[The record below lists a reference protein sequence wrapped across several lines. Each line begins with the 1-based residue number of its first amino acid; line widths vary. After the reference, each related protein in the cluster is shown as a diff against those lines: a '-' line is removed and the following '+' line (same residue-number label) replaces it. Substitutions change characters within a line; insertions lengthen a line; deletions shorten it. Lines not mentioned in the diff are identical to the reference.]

1 MNISKMCCAIIT
13 LFSLVSTVLAK
24 IEEDLDHILLLSKL
38 EQQMMMTKEPY
49 EFDDYAA
56 FALVVSGVPD
66 DKIAD
71 QKKKL
76 DQLLDKVA
84 TELELRQVPE
94 NTMARSD
101 HILQLLHTLI
111 FEKYDPAQTRIDGIL
126 DKRSFNCVSSAV
138 FYAVVCRKFDISITG
153 VITADHSF
161 AHLKLSDTTKIDI
174 ETTIN
179 YGFDPSSKTGI
190 LDQFGQLTGFAY
202 VDPKNYRQR
211 KEISDREMI
220 ALVLSNRY
228 DALTKQ
234 GNQKEATAVLCRAYR
249 LAGNLPFT
257 TNTWENAINNYIVWL
272 EKEQRSQDALYALA
286 RLGEAFPEIK
296 KVRDLQYGIYV
307 NWTQEL
313 IKDSN
318 YALAIA
324 TAEEGL
330 NYFPDNQFLRQNL
343 KAGYLEQY
351 YRLSR
356 NGDFN
361 PAFSLIK
368 RMTDHFPKEKD
379 FETLA
384 INLVTNQAKT
394 LPTDTAEKL
403 FLEAISKYPS
413 NQKLRELFAYR
424 LVKQAEHL
432 ELQNKL
438 QEAVDL
444 LDHAQQIEAI
454 SSFQSMIVPKEVSIL
469 NNWALQLLQNKDYSQ
484 ARSAI
489 ERGFELEPHSKP
501 LNNNWDV
508 VMLQWGQLAYN
519 KGQFKKSIQ
528 ILTDGRQRSKRDKKT
543 FTQLIEMYYNE
554 TAFQLLDAGKVEE
567 SIARFEEG
575 LKHVPKSETLKY
587 NLDIA
592 KSERESS
599 D

>member
-1 MNISKMCCAIIT
+1 MHTPKMYCPIII
-13 LFSLVSTVLAK
+13 LFALIFTASAK
-24 IEEDLDHILLLSKL
+24 IEDDLNHILLLSKL
-38 EQQMMMTKEPY
+38 EQQMVMTQEPY
-49 EFDDYAA
+49 GFDDYAA
-56 FALVVSGVPD
+56 FVLVASGVPD
-66 DKIAD
+66 DKIAV

-76 DQLLDKVA
+76 DQLLDNVA

-111 FEKYDPAQTRIDGIL
+111 FEKYDPAQTRIDAIL
-126 DKRSFNCVSSAV
+126 DQRSFNCVSSAV
-138 FYAVVCRKFDISITG
+138 FYAVVCRKFDVSITG
-153 VITADHSF
+153 VVTADHSF
-161 AHLKLSDTTKIDI
+161 AQLKLSDTTKIDI
-174 ETTIN
+174 ETTVN
-179 YGFDPSSKTGI
+179 YGFDPSSKTGF

-211 KEISDREMI
+211 KEVGDREMI

-234 GNQKEATAVLCRAYR
+234 GNQTEATAALCRAYR

-257 TNTWENAINNYIVWL
+257 TNIWENAINNYIVWL

-286 RLGEAFPEIK
+286 RLGEAFPEIDK
-296 KVRDLQYGIYV
+296 ISDLQYGIYI
-307 NWTQEL
+307 NWTQAL
-313 IKDSN
+313 ITDKN

-330 NYFPDNQFLRQNL
+330 NYFPEDQFLRQNL
-343 KAGYLEQY
+343 KAGYLEHY

-356 NGDFN
+356 NGDFD

-384 INLVTNQAKT
+384 INLVTNQAKI
-394 LPTDTAEKL
+394 LPIDAAEKL
-403 FLEAISKYPS
+403 FLQAISKYPS
-413 NQKLRELFAYR
+413 NQKLRQLFTYR

-489 ERGFELEPHSKP
+489 ERGLELEPDSKP

-528 ILTDGRQRSKRDKKT
+528 ILTAGRQRSKRDKKT

-554 TAFQLLDAGKVEE
+554 TAFQLLDAGKVEG

-575 LKHVPKSETLKY
+575 LKHVPKSETLKDH
-587 NLDIA
+587 LDIA

>member
-1 MNISKMCCAIIT
+1 
-13 LFSLVSTVLAK
+13 
-24 IEEDLDHILLLSKL
+24 
-38 EQQMMMTKEPY
+38 MMRTPEPY
-49 EFDDYAA
+49 GFDDYAA
-56 FALVVSGVPD
+56 FVLVASGVPD
-66 DKIAD
+66 DKIAV
-71 QKKKL
+71 QKNKL
-76 DQLLDKVA
+76 DQLLDNVS

-101 HILQLLHTLI
+101 HILQLLHTLL
-111 FEKYDPAQTRIDGIL
+111 FEQYDPAQTRIDAIL
-126 DKRSFNCVSSAV
+126 DQRSFNCVSSAV

-153 VITADHSF
+153 VVTADHSF
-161 AHLKLSDTTKIDI
+161 AQLKLSDTTKIDI
-174 ETTIN
+174 ETTVN
-179 YGFDPSSKTGI
+179 YGFDPSSKTGF

-211 KEISDREMI
+211 KEVGDREMI

-228 DALTKQ
+228 DALTTKQ
-234 GNQKEATAVLCRAYR
+234 GNPTEATAALCRAYR

-272 EKEQRSQDALYALA
+272 EQEQRSQDALYVLA
-286 RLGEAFPEIK
+286 RLGEAFPEIDK
-296 KVRDLQYGIYV
+296 ISDLQYGIYI
-307 NWTQEL
+307 NWTQAL
-313 IKDSN
+313 ITDKN

-330 NYFPDNQFLRQNL
+330 NYFPEDQFLRQNL
-343 KAGYLEQY
+343 KAGYLEHY

-356 NGDFN
+356 NGDFD

-384 INLVTNQAKT
+384 INLVTNQAKI
-394 LPTDTAEKL
+394 LPIDAAEKL
-403 FLEAISKYPS
+403 FLQAISKYPS
-413 NQKLRELFAYR
+413 NQKLRQLFTYR

-438 QEAVDL
+438 QQAVDL

-454 SSFQSMIVPKEVSIL
+454 SSFQSMIVPTEVSIL
-469 NNWALQLLQNKDYSQ
+469 NNWALRLLQNKDYSQ

-489 ERGFELEPHSKP
+489 ERGLELEPDSKP

-554 TAFQLLDAGKVEE
+554 TAFQLLDAGKVEA

-575 LKHVPKSETLKY
+575 LKHVPKSETLKDH
-587 NLDIA
+587 LDIA

>member
-1 MNISKMCCAIIT
+1 
-13 LFSLVSTVLAK
+13 
-24 IEEDLDHILLLSKL
+24 
-38 EQQMMMTKEPY
+38 MMRTPEPY
-49 EFDDYAA
+49 GFDDYAA
-56 FALVVSGVPD
+56 FVLVASGVPD
-66 DKIAD
+66 DKIAV
-71 QKKKL
+71 QKNKL
-76 DQLLDKVA
+76 DQLLDNVS

-101 HILQLLHTLI
+101 HILQLLHTLL
-111 FEKYDPAQTRIDGIL
+111 FEQYDPAQTRIDAIL
-126 DKRSFNCVSSAV
+126 DQRSFNCVSSAV

-153 VITADHSF
+153 VVTADHSF
-161 AHLKLSDTTKIDI
+161 AQLKLSDTTKIDI
-174 ETTIN
+174 ETTVN
-179 YGFDPSSKTGI
+179 YGFDPSSKTGF

-211 KEISDREMI
+211 KEVGDREMI

-234 GNQKEATAVLCRAYR
+234 GNPTEATAALCRAYR

-272 EKEQRSQDALYALA
+272 EQEQRSQDALYVLA
-286 RLGEAFPEIK
+286 RLGEAFPEIDK
-296 KVRDLQYGIYV
+296 ISDLQYGIYI
-307 NWTQEL
+307 NWTQAL
-313 IKDSN
+313 ITDKN

-330 NYFPDNQFLRQNL
+330 NYFPEDQFLRQNL
-343 KAGYLEQY
+343 KAGYLEHY

-356 NGDFN
+356 NGDFD

-384 INLVTNQAKT
+384 INLVTNQAKI
-394 LPTDTAEKL
+394 LPIDAAEKL
-403 FLEAISKYPS
+403 FLQAISKYPS
-413 NQKLRELFAYR
+413 NQKLRQLFTYR

-438 QEAVDL
+438 QQAVDL

-454 SSFQSMIVPKEVSIL
+454 SSFQSMIVPTEVSIL
-469 NNWALQLLQNKDYSQ
+469 NNWALRLLQNKDYSQ

-489 ERGFELEPHSKP
+489 ERGLELEPDSKP

-554 TAFQLLDAGKVEE
+554 TAFQLLDAGKVEG

-575 LKHVPKSETLKY
+575 LKHVPKSETLKDH
-587 NLDIA
+587 LDIA